1 MITADQ
7 LEQLSLDWFRQT
19 GWDYANG
26 VDISPD
32 GDDPERDDY
41 RVVVRVHRL
50 AIRLKEALP

>member
-1 MITADQ
+1 MTG
-7 LEQLSLDWFRQT
+7 SKMT

-41 RVVVRVHRL
+41 RVVVLKDRL
-50 AIRLKEALP
+50 AEGGGSTES